1 MEHWT
6 SQCVSKRIFIHESAS
21 CREKLHATYRAL
33 FRLSEAIYFD
43 IYVTLID
50 AHHTSRPVD
59 LTHAVKCWLGFSGEH
74 PVTFF
79 VRSKL
84 QSSRKKLL
92 RCVLLRVIKESA
104 TLCKY
109 VAHAH

>member
-1 MEHWT
+1 MEYWT

-59 LTHAVKCWLGFSGEH
+59 LTPLNDSEWEH

-92 RCVLLRVIKESA
+92 MCVILRVIKASA